1 MKTTQENSPKDEQ
14 STEQAA
20 PVVTDLPPS
29 DCPIC
34 ESTETGYKALQS
46 PVDAPTDTIT
56 EEPIAETEEERIAR
70 EAAEAEAKAAEEKRL
85 ADLLAQR
92 WNEKRISSLLTSYT
106 ETATKA
112 NLSTLS
118 EKARTMLSAAETLGM
133 SIEEIPNIPEE
144 IKTEISAYVSAKED
158 CKANEE
164 SLRSAYDSL
173 RAQRD
178 QIDAWLD
185 RAQSALVRVSGK
197 SEGVIKPEAK
207 QSPTGARRRTRRGRG
222 DFISAEEKGRTTAL
236 WLVDPAKV
244 IAFHWN
250 EEEYNSPSS
259 DPNCW
264 AECPECG
271 QRTQGYGGTKQHVS
285 KHRSAVKKGWVDW
298 RSDAEIEAAG
308 KQSA

>member
-1 MKTTQENSPKDEQ
+1 MTN
-14 STEQAA
+14 TEQQSA
-20 PVVTDLPPS
+20 P
-29 DCPIC
+29 
-34 ESTETGYKALQS
+34 ETVDQTASQS
-46 PVDAPTDTIT
+46 PVEAPTAPIT
-56 EEPIAETEEERIAR
+56 GEPIAETEEQRIAR
-70 EAAEAEAKAAEEKRL
+70 EEAEAAEEKRL

-92 WNEKRISSLLTSYT
+92 WNEKRISSLLTNYT

-118 EKARTMLSAAETLGM
+118 EKARTMLSAAETLGLK
-133 SIEEIPNIPEE
+133 IDQIPNIPEE
-144 IKTEISAYVSAKED
+144 IAKEISAYVSAKGD

-178 QIDAWLD
+178 QIDVWLD

-197 SEGVIKPEAK
+197 SEGVIKSE
-207 QSPTGARRRTRRGRG
+207 SPQAPAGARRRTRRAKG
-222 DFISAEEKGRTTAL
+222 DFLTAGEKGRTTAL
-236 WLVDPAKV
+236 WIADPAKV
-244 IAFHWN
+244 IAFHWD
-250 EEEYNSPSS
+250 EETYNSPSS

-264 AECPECG
+264 AICPECG

-285 KHRSAVKKGWVDW
+285 KHRSAVLKGWVDW
-298 RSDAEIEAAG
+298 RSDSEIEAAG

>member
-1 MKTTQENSPKDEQ
+1 MKTTQENSQTDEQ
-14 STEQAA
+14 TTEQPA
-20 PVVTDLPPS
+20 P
-29 DCPIC
+29 
-34 ESTETGYKALQS
+34 TEQQSAPETVDQTASQS
-46 PVDAPTDTIT
+46 PVDAPTAPIT
-56 EEPIAETEEERIAR
+56 EEPIAETEEQRVAR
-70 EAAEAEAKAAEEKRL
+70 EAAEKEAAEKKAAEEKRL

-92 WNEKRISSLLTSYT
+92 WNEKRISSLLTAYT

-133 SIEEIPNIPEE
+133 SIEQIPNVPEE
-144 IKTEISAYVSAKED
+144 IAKEISAYVSAKGD

-178 QIDAWLD
+178 QIDQWLD

-197 SEGVIKPEAK
+197 SEGVIKPESSQA
-207 QSPTGARRRTRRGRG
+207 PTGARRRMRRTRG
-222 DFISAEEKGRTTAL
+222 DFLTAEERGRTVAL

-264 AECPECG
+264 AICPECG
-271 QRTQGYGGTKQHVS
+271 QRTQGHGGTKQHVS
-285 KHRSAVKKGWVDW
+285 KHRSAVVKGWVDW
-298 RSDAEIEAAG
+298 RSDAEIEAAE